1 MFRKTDS
8 RVVFSAKSVN
18 LKLKFKAKTT
28 LDNISGRTGGEKI
41 KSNLFQ
47 RNLTQSVLLFPFH
60 PPFRWSGSPAS
71 SLHTSCSSP
80 IIRQVGPAHLTQ
92 IFVLNLFLGW
102 LLLQSRRHMTAPL
115 GGKCFKGYVAACPSQ
130 RWPRELQRCCSHML
144 KYVNAWLLLW

>member
-28 LDNISGRTGGEKI
+28 LDIISGRTGGEKI

-47 RNLTQSVLLFPFH
+47 RNLTQSVRLFPFH
-60 PPFRWSGSPAS
+60 PPFCWSGSPAS
-71 SLHTSCSSP
+71 SSHARCSS

-92 IFVLNLFLGW
+92 IFGSVIIAITASHDGTIGREVFQGLCCCLPKSTLTSW
-102 LLLQSRRHMTAPL
+102 TATVLQSHAQVC
-115 GGKCFKGYVAACPSQ
+115 KCVAFIAT
-130 RWPRELQRCCSHML
+130 EE
-144 KYVNAWLLLW
+144 VG